1 MMRPMSSSTK
11 PVPNSLAIADRYEHL
26 LAWCVSAAFENLLE
40 MALRPYLTAKTHSSA
55 QFRQTLARIWAQGQ
69 KASRPGRAPVI
80 FSLG

>member
-1 MMRPMSSSTK
+1 MRPMSSSTK

-69 KASRPGRAPVI
+69 KASRPRRAPVI